1 MNVNFMYNQ
10 PKRVRRSSSGDN
22 SSEEEL
28 GEYTGNAVPR
38 PGKKTRGRVKVK
50 MELIKSKL
58 RRYTTFSKRK
68 TGIMKKAYE
77 LATLTGTQVMVLVA
91 SETGHVYT
99 FATQKLQPM
108 ITSDAGKALIQTCLN
123 SPDPPAAGIDSRMT
137 ETGYEEVD
145 LSYNVNEEDSSQSTI
160 NADDPDE
167 SLAASNSQ
175 VSSRDPSPAQSMSGS
190 EPPDPPLMTIPPLV
204 MTELL
209 KSVQQEKNSEVA
221 ETEHA
226 RRLEL
231 LQKLR
236 EQELKAATV
245 ISHVR
250 QNNPSEE
257 PNNIFRPIEPERTRT
272 SITDER
278 ANRLV
283 QGYRSIAPQPVRV
296 TSAQLPIAIT
306 SDMQSVPQNLI
317 LPRKR

>member
-1 MNVNFMYNQ
+1 M
-10 PKRVRRSSSGDN
+10 
-22 SSEEEL
+22 
-28 GEYTGNAVPR
+28 PR

-123 SPDPPAAGIDSRMT
+123 SPDPPAAGVDSRMT

-175 VSSRDPSPAQSMSGS
+175 VSSRDPSPTQSMSGS

-296 TSAQLPIAIT
+296 TSAQLPMAIA